1 MDFIFSVL
9 AGFITWGAVGYL
21 QKEKD
26 PNYDQLNS
34 VGLTFIAFPALAAR
48 LDGKESDMTGMFTL
62 FLILL
67 YVAGID
73 SAYSYVESLVCNIL
87 DHFRI
92 NTTNHKMHRVGVTFF
107 VCIMGIGLSA
117 VFTTNFGWVLFD
129 LVDHYMSSYIIIA
142 VGLM

>member
-1 MDFIFSVL
+1 
-9 AGFITWGAVGYL
+9 
-21 QKEKD
+21 
-26 PNYDQLNS
+26 
-34 VGLTFIAFPALAAR
+34 
-48 LDGKESDMTGMFTL
+48 MTGMFVL

-73 SAYSYVESLVCNIL
+73 SAFSYVESLVCNIL
-87 DHFRI
+87 DHFRV
-92 NTTNHKMHRVGVTFF
+92 NTTNHVGQRIATTAF
-107 VCIMGIGLSA
+107 VCVMGIALSA